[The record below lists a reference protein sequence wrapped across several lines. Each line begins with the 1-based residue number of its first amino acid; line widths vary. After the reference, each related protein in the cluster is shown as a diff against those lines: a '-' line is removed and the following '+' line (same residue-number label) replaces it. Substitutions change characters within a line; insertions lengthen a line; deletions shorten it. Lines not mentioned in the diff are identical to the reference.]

1 MNEIAVQMNAIIIGV
16 ALLGFVS
23 WARAKHRIVVRWLAE
38 RSWGV
43 SVLTSVGTAA
53 VVSALIWTARPYAV
67 AGRPGP
73 PGPQGPPG
81 LKGDPGSSSGNS
93 LPDGAVIGFA
103 SQYECPPG
111 WAPFKPAVARVIVGS
126 GAIFHP

>member
-53 VVSALIWTARPYAV
+53 VVSALIWTALPYAV

-93 LPDGAVIGFA
+93 LLDGAVIAFA
-103 SQYECPPG
+103 SQHECPPG
-111 WAPFKPAVARVIVGS
+111 
-126 GAIFHP
+126 